1 MLYLKIRILGDMQ
14 KKKKMLETVL
24 RLGTMVCLAN
34 STVYSN
40 VCNMQIKQSAWDSVT
55 SIQYLSG
62 QDYIKCE
69 YIKC

>member
-40 VCNMQIKQSAWDSVT
+40 VCNMQIKQSA
-55 SIQYLSG
+55 
-62 QDYIKCE
+62 
-69 YIKC
+69 